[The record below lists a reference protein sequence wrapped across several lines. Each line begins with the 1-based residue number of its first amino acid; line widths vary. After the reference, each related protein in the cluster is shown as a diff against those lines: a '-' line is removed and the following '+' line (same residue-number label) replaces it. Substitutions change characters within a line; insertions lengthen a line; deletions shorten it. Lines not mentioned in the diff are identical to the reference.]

1 MGKFIPVN
9 EPVISLQAK
18 KNVLQ
23 ALNTGWLS
31 SAGPF
36 VKEFETNFAK
46 YLGVKHAIAVTNGTA
61 AIHVALLALGIGKGD
76 EVIVPAFT
84 MAASWMAV
92 MYTGATPVFVDCE
105 PDTYNINPKL
115 IIQKITSRTK
125 AIMPV
130 HIYGH
135 PADMKEILKI
145 AKKHKLFV
153 IEDAAEAH
161 GAIYAGKKCG
171 TFGDINCFSFYAN
184 KIVTT
189 GEGGMVVTD
198 DDNLAKEARKFM
210 DLYHSD
216 QKRFIHDKIGFNYR
230 MTNLQA
236 AVGVG
241 ELTHIEKYISKK
253 QHMAALYS
261 KYLSQI
267 PGLVLP
273 ATRPGVR
280 NVYWMYGIRINPEI
294 FGMDKN
300 ELRAG
305 LKEQRIDTRNFF
317 YSPLD
322 QPALNSLKLKPSDYP
337 VTGMIAR
344 TGLYLPSGLAIT
356 GGQINRVCRIIK
368 NIHDSNRKN

>member
-1 MGKFIPVN
+1 MGNFIPVN

-36 VKEFETNFAK
+36 VKEFESNFAK
-46 YLGVKHAIAVTNGTA
+46 YLGVKQAIAVTNGTA

-105 PDTYNINPKL
+105 ADTYNINPKL
-115 IIQKITSRTK
+115 IFQKITSRTK

-161 GAIYAGKKCG
+161 GAKYKGKKCG
-171 TFGDINCFSFYAN
+171 TLGHINCFSFYAN

-198 DDNLAKEARKFM
+198 DDRLAGQVRKYM

-216 QKRFIHDKIGFNYR
+216 QKRFIHEKLGFNYR
-230 MTNLQA
+230 LTNLQA

-241 ELTHIEKYISKK
+241 ELANIEKYIAKK
-253 QHMAALYS
+253 QRMAQMYR
-261 KYLSQI
+261 KNLSRV
-267 PGLVLP
+267 PGLILP
-273 ATRPGVR
+273 VSRPGVR
-280 NVYWMYGIRINPEI
+280 NVYWMYGIRVEPEI
-294 FGMDKN
+294 FGLDKDT
-300 ELRAG
+300 LRLR
-305 LKEQRIDTRNFF
+305 LKEQGIDTRDFF
-317 YSPLD
+317 YSPAD
-322 QPALNSLKLKPSDYP
+322 QPALKSLKLKASEYP
-337 VTGMIAR
+337 VTEMIAR
-344 TGLYLPSGLAIT
+344 TGFYLPSGLAIT
-356 GGQINRVCRIIK
+356 ASQINRVCRIIR
-368 NIHDSNRKN
+368 NIHEENRKN